1 MAVGQSPLR
10 DRASISRLD
19 LQLQG
24 AVQGVGFRPFVY
36 RLATELSLGG
46 WVNNTVSGVFIE
58 VEGNRDALEQFQQR
72 LLAEKPTIAR
82 VDEVKAR
89 WLLPVGYE
97 QFEIRASQGNA
108 SYSQSAVVLPDL
120 ATCSDCLAELFNPR
134 DRRYRYPFIN
144 CTNCGPRYSII
155 QDLPYDRA
163 NTTMRK
169 FEMCATCRA
178 EYKNPSNRRFHAQPN
193 ACPYC
198 GPQLAFWQ
206 GEKELA
212 VRDRALMATVTV
224 LQEGKIVAVKG
235 LGGFH
240 LMVDARNEG
249 AVSRLR
255 QRKKRP
261 TKPFAVMYPSLER
274 VKADCQVS
282 ETEAQLLQSPQSP
295 IVLLKKKVTASVI
308 APAVSPNNPNLGV
321 MLPYT
326 PLHHLLLAQLQF
338 PVVTTSGNLSNEP
351 ICTDEAE
358 ARERLQGIA
367 DGFLVHNRA
376 IARPVDDSVVRI
388 VLDQPL
394 ILRRARGYAPFST
407 RLELSNVA
415 TSPKILALG
424 GHLKNTIALH
434 QQGQVVLSQHIGDLE
449 TARSRQVFRD
459 TINRLAH
466 LYQFQPS
473 AIACDC
479 HPDCY
484 SSQYAQQLATEK
496 QLSVTPVQHHL
507 AHILT
512 GIAEHQLS
520 PPVLGIAWD
529 GTGYGLDD
537 SIWGGEFI
545 YVTET
550 NWQRVAHWRTFGLP
564 GGEKAIKEPRRA
576 ALGLLYEIYGEEA
589 VTGFHFKSQE
599 LKLLRSMLKQGVNT
613 PRTSS
618 VGRLFDAIASLI
630 GLYQTVSFEAEAAM
644 ALEFAIKG
652 CQTEAVYP
660 LELIAGTENRPIGL
674 NWEPMVRAVLYDL
687 EQQQPLSLIAAK
699 FHNTLAA
706 SISAIAQQVN
716 ASTVVFTGGCFQ
728 NRYLLEKAVQTVRQE
743 GCNAYWCQQIPPN
756 DGGIALGQVVASLLH
771 QSNHF

>member
-1 MAVGQSPLR
+1 MSQSSVR
-10 DRASISRLD
+10 DRASIFRLY

-36 RLATELSLGG
+36 RLATELRLGG

-58 VEGNRDALEQFQQR
+58 VEGTRDTLTQFQQR
-72 LLAEKPTIAR
+72 LLAEKPSIAR

-89 WLLPVGYE
+89 WLLPVGYK
-97 QFEIRASQGNA
+97 QFEIRPSQGNA
-108 SYSQSAVVLPDL
+108 NPRKSAVVLPDL

-144 CTNCGPRYSII
+144 CTNCGPRYTII

-163 NTTMRK
+163 NTTMRE
-169 FEMCATCRA
+169 FEMCAICRA
-178 EYKNPSNRRFHAQPN
+178 EYEDPSNRRFHAQPN
-193 ACPYC
+193 ACADC
-198 GPQLAFWQ
+198 GPQLAFWEA
-206 GEKELA
+206 EKELA
-212 VRDRALMATVTV
+212 VRDRALMATATA

-235 LGGFH
+235 LGGFL
-240 LMVDARNEG
+240 LMVDARNER

-255 QRKKRP
+255 QRKQRP
-261 TKPFAVMYPSLER
+261 RKPFAVMYPSLER
-274 VKADCQVS
+274 VQADCQIS
-282 ETEAQLLQSPQSP
+282 ETEAQLLQSTQSP
-295 IVLLKKKVTASVI
+295 IVLLRKKATASVI
-308 APAVSPNNPNLGV
+308 ASAVAPNNPNLGV

-326 PLHHLLLAQLQF
+326 PLHHLLLAQLLF
-338 PVVTTSGNLSNEP
+338 PVVATSGNLSNEP
-351 ICTDEAE
+351 ICIDEGE

-407 RLELSNVA
+407 RLELPNVTA
-415 TSPKILALG
+415 SSPILALG

-459 TINRLAH
+459 TISSLAH
-466 LYQFQPS
+466 LYQFQPR

-479 HPDCY
+479 HPDYY
-484 SSQYAQQLATEK
+484 SSQYAQKLATEK
-496 QLSVTPVQHHL
+496 QLAVTPVQHHL
-507 AHILT
+507 AHILA
-512 GIAEHQLS
+512 GMAEHQLS

-529 GTGYGLDD
+529 GTGYGLDH

-550 NWQRVAHWRTFGLP
+550 NWQRVAHWRTFNLP

-589 VTGFHFKSQE
+589 VTGFHFKPQE
-599 LKLLRSMLKQGVNT
+599 LKLLRLMLKQEVNT

-618 VGRLFDAIASLI
+618 VGRLFDAIASLV
-630 GLYQTVSFEAEAAM
+630 GLYQTVSFEGEAAM

-652 CQTEAVYP
+652 CQTEAVYA
-660 LELIAGTENRPIGL
+660 LELVAGTENSPISL
-674 NWEPMVRAVLYDL
+674 NWEPMVRAILYDL
-687 EQQQPLSLIAAK
+687 EQKQPLKLIAAK
-699 FHNTLAA
+699 FHNTLIA

-716 ASTVVFTGGCFQ
+716 ATTVVFTGGCFQ
-728 NRYLLEKAVQTVRQE
+728 NQYLLEKAIQVTRQE
-743 GCNAYWCQQIPPN
+743 KRQPYWCQQIPSN
-756 DGGIALGQVVASLLH
+756 DGGIALGQVVAALLRL
-771 QSNHF
+771 SNNS

>member
-1 MAVGQSPLR
+1 MSQSSVR
-10 DRASISRLD
+10 DRASIFRLY

-36 RLATELSLGG
+36 RLATELRLGG

-58 VEGNRDALEQFQQR
+58 VEGTRDTLEQFQQR
-72 LLAEKPTIAR
+72 LLIEKPSIVR
-82 VDEVKAR
+82 MDEVKAT
-89 WLLPVGYE
+89 WLSPVGYK

-108 SYSQSAVVLPDL
+108 SPRKSAVVLPDL
-120 ATCSDCLAELFNPR
+120 ATCSHCLAELFNPR

-163 NTTMRK
+163 NTTMCE

-178 EYKNPSNRRFHAQPN
+178 EYDNPSNRRFHAQPN
-193 ACPYC
+193 ACSHC
-198 GPQLAFWQ
+198 GPQLAFWE

-212 VRDRALMATVTV
+212 VRDRALMATATA

-240 LMVDARNEG
+240 LMVDARNER

-255 QRKKRP
+255 QRKQRP
-261 TKPFAVMYPSLER
+261 RKPFAVMYPSLER
-274 VKADCQVS
+274 VQADCQIS
-282 ETEAQLLQSPQSP
+282 KTEAQLLQSTQSP
-295 IVLLKKKVTASVI
+295 IVLLRKKATTSVI
-308 APAVSPNNPNLGV
+308 ASAVAPNNPNLGV

-338 PVVTTSGNLSNEP
+338 PVVATSGNLSNEP
-351 ICTDEAE
+351 ICIDEGE

-388 VLDQPL
+388 VLDQPS

-407 RLELSNVA
+407 RLELPNVTA
-415 TSPKILALG
+415 SSPILALG

-459 TINRLAH
+459 TISSLAH
-466 LYQFQPS
+466 LYQFPPS

-479 HPDCY
+479 HPDYY

-496 QLSVTPVQHHL
+496 QLALTPVQHHL
-507 AHILT
+507 AHILSSM
-512 GIAEHQLS
+512 AEHQLS

-529 GTGYGLDD
+529 G
-537 SIWGGEFI
+537 
-545 YVTET
+545 
-550 NWQRVAHWRTFGLP
+550 
-564 GGEKAIKEPRRA
+564 
-576 ALGLLYEIYGEEA
+576 
-589 VTGFHFKSQE
+589 
-599 LKLLRSMLKQGVNT
+599 
-613 PRTSS
+613 
-618 VGRLFDAIASLI
+618 
-630 GLYQTVSFEAEAAM
+630 
-644 ALEFAIKG
+644 
-652 CQTEAVYP
+652 
-660 LELIAGTENRPIGL
+660 
-674 NWEPMVRAVLYDL
+674 
-687 EQQQPLSLIAAK
+687 
-699 FHNTLAA
+699 
-706 SISAIAQQVN
+706 
-716 ASTVVFTGGCFQ
+716 
-728 NRYLLEKAVQTVRQE
+728 
-743 GCNAYWCQQIPPN
+743 
-756 DGGIALGQVVASLLH
+756 
-771 QSNHF
+771 